1 MHRHCGSSSRALHER
16 RRRLALHLGRGLGSL
31 YLRCCVLLQHPAR
44 WTVSTLAPRLLYS
57 KEEPAIVS
65 SPLPCSTIRGS
76 EQGRLGGDGACS
88 PLTCPGVAILLPP
101 LACRMSSLM
110 SLSLHYLAHITRS
123 DDLPSPNFDLSF
135 LPAACV
141 PVLYM
146 QRAAPTGPFE
156 GDGVAGA
163 EVEARSLGIPVFAYP
178 PAPIYPTSPPRL
190 VACRS
195 KDGSSQQTIQDLQPR
210 LQ

>member
-1 MHRHCGSSSRALHER
+1 MCFTNAAGASLSTFDVDSDCYICVAASCCNTQHAGPF
-16 RRRLALHLGRGLGSL
+16 RRL
-31 YLRCCVLLQHPAR
+31 LQGYSTAR
-44 WTVSTLAPRLLYS
+44 RNPPLFRTLCPAPRSVAPS
-57 KEEPAIVS
+57 KADWGVTGPAG
-65 SPLPCSTIRGS
+65 LH
-76 EQGRLGGDGACS
+76 
-88 PLTCPGVAILLPP
+88 TCPGVAILLPP

-178 PAPIYPTSPPRL
+178 PAPIYPTSPPRP

-195 KDGSSQQTIQDLQPR
+195 KDGSSQQTIQDRQPR